1 MSTARPTTATASS
14 FANSALA
21 LGLLLAAPGTADA
34 QVARHAP
41 TSRNSWELLASSG
54 AFVPTGALRGALKD
68 ASLST
73 AQLSYVVRSRV
84 AVTTSVGWA
93 RSRDLVTEGDPKL
106 SVFTY
111 DVGVE
116 ARAPR
121 WRVSDAVTFAP
132 FAGAGAGGRSYDHRG
147 LDVDATHAPAG
158 YVAAGGVLGAGRL
171 RLRLEA
177 RDYVTGFQPL
187 VGGGAAAARND
198 VMLLAGLRY
207 TRKRATD

>member
-1 MSTARPTTATASS
+1 MSTALSTSTAL
-14 FANSALA
+14 SALA
-21 LGLLLAAPGTADA
+21 LGLLLAAPRAADA
-34 QVARHAP
+34 QAARPAP
-41 TSRNSWELLASSG
+41 AAANGWELIASSG
-54 AFVPTGALRGALKD
+54 ALVPTGALRVALKD

-73 AQLSYVVRSRV
+73 AQLSYVVRSRL
-84 AVTTSVGWA
+84 AVTTTVGWA
-93 RSRDLVTEGDPKL
+93 RSRDLLTEGDPKL

-121 WRVSDAVTFAP
+121 WRAGEVVTFTP
-132 FAGAGAGGRSYDHRG
+132 FAGAGAGGRSYDYRG
-147 LDVDATHAPAG
+147 REVDATHALAG
-158 YVAAGGVLGAGRL
+158 YMAAGGELGAGRL

-177 RDYVTGFQPL
+177 RDYVTGFKPL

>member
-1 MSTARPTTATASS
+1 MSTARPTAAAP
-14 FANSALA
+14 FALA
-21 LGLLLAAPGTADA
+21 LGLLLAAPGAADA
-34 QVARHAP
+34 QAARPAP
-41 TSRNSWELLASSG
+41 ASRNGWELLASSG
-54 AFVPTGALRGALKD
+54 ALVPTGALRVALKD

-93 RSRDLVTEGDPKL
+93 RSRDLLTEGDPKL

-121 WRVSDAVTFAP
+121 WPVGDAVTVAP

-147 LDVDATHAPAG
+147 LDVDATHALAA
-158 YVAAGGVLGAGRL
+158 YVAAGGELGAGRL

-177 RDYVTGFQPL
+177 RDYVTGFKPL

-207 TRKRATD
+207 TRQRATD